1 MKWLARSLIAV
12 TLVFF
17 LPLGYAVTAHYA
29 NGNHPS
35 DWRTASRDS
44 SGIAPDPTV
53 TPEAVIHVYTARAFR
68 WRGAFGVHTWIAA
81 KPQGAAHFTRFEVMG
96 FNVARGGRAVRVQTG
111 TPDGYWY
118 GSRPTLIREMRG
130 GDEVD
135 ALIERLHDAAEL
147 YPYDNHYRIW
157 PGPNSNTFIAFLGRA
172 VPELSLDLPPTAIG
186 KDYLPGGA
194 ILARAPSGG
203 GMQFSLNGL
212 FGMIL
217 APEEGLELNLLGLS
231 AGIDLN
237 PPAIKLPGVGRVGG
251 AEGPTPV
258 TLAPHATA
266 VPAME

>member
-1 MKWLARSLIAV
+1 MKWLVRSLTAV
-12 TLVFF
+12 IFVFF

-35 DWRTASRDS
+35 DWRTANRDS
-44 SGIAPDPTV
+44 SGIAPDPAA

-118 GSRPTLIREMRG
+118 GSRPKLIREMRG

-135 ALIERLHDAAEL
+135 ALIERLHDAAAL
-147 YPYDNHYRIW
+147 YPYDNQYRVW
-157 PGPNSNTFIAFLGRA
+157 PGPNSNTFIAYLGRA
-172 VPELSLDLPPTAIG
+172 VPELRLDLPPTAIG

-194 ILARAPSGG
+194 MFARAPSGG

-212 FGMIL
+212 FGIIL

-231 AGIDLN
+231 AGIDLK
-237 PPAIKLPGVGRVGG
+237 PPAVKLPGIGRLGRP
-251 AEGPTPV
+251 EEP
-258 TLAPHATA
+258 ATD
-266 VPAME
+266 